1 MDATSRDIIYV
12 CLPLYHSNA
21 MIGGVGA
28 SLVSGAA
35 VALRRKFSASQ
46 FWDDVRKYDASI
58 FIYIGELC
66 RYLLNAPK
74 NAQRA
79 QPSPAPRRLATAC
92 APTSGRPSSA
102 ASACR

>member
-1 MDATSRDIIYV
+1 
-12 CLPLYHSNA
+12 
-21 MIGGVGA
+21 MIGFGSA
-28 SLVSGAA
+28 LVSGAA

-58 FIYIGELC
+58 FVYIGELC

-74 NAQRA
+74 SPNERNHRLRA
-79 QPSPAPRRLATAC
+79 RRSATAC
-92 APTSGRPSSA
+92 ARTSGRPSSV